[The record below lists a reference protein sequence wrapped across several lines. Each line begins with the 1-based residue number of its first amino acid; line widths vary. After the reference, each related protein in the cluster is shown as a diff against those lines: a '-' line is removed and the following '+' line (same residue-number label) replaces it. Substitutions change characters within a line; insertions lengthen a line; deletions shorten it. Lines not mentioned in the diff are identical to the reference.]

1 MQGTNWKSQAVLGLL
16 VVSLGAAFFGY
27 LWSTGPR
34 DFRFDLPP
42 CFESGFPFHHRLVP
56 SCRTK
61 VRTPQGRV
69 EFQTNDDGIRDLPH
83 DLVLSLGRR
92 VLLLGDSFVEGWWL
106 REDQALNTQLRELEP
121 RQYFINAGLRGAG
134 PLFQAPRL
142 WHLLE
147 RYRPQELWVFLN
159 DTDVADDRLACALAD
174 KKDSPNEPARWE
186 FRADD
191 LEPGGVQRFLL
202 DRFEGWRLRGKLRS
216 LFERSARNRIIS
228 TSAAESCEPCAG
240 LRSLQTQAEAKKV
253 PLRAFMLDLG
263 ERGQRVYGRKF
274 PDAAA
279 TLEGCL
285 RELRIPFF
293 SLKLDEL
300 TPEEQD
306 KYLWAGDV
314 HFNPLGAEYWAT
326 RIHEAGVP
334 EVRRPSKKD
343 K

>member
-1 MQGTNWKSQAVLGLL
+1 MQGTSWKSHAVFGLL
-16 VVSLGAAFFGY
+16 VVSLGAAFFTY
-27 LWSTGPR
+27 LWSSGPR

-42 CFESGFPFHHRLVP
+42 CFEAGAPFHHRLVP
-56 SCRTK
+56 GCRTK

-92 VLLLGDSFVEGWWL
+92 IFLLGDSFVEGWWL
-106 REDQALNTQLRELEP
+106 REDQALNTQLRELDP
-121 RQYFINAGLRGAG
+121 RQYYINGGLRASG

-174 KKDSPNEPARWE
+174 QKGAEPARWE

-191 LEPGGVQRFLL
+191 LEPDGWQRFLL
-202 DRFEGWRLRGKLRS
+202 QRFEGWRLQGKLRN

-228 TSAAESCEPCAG
+228 SGAAESCEPCLG
-240 LRSLQTQAEAKKV
+240 LRSLQTQAAAKKV
-253 PLRAFMLDLG
+253 PLRAFLLDLG
-263 ERGQRVYGRKF
+263 ERGHRVFGKKF
-274 PDAAA
+274 PEAAA

-285 RELRIPFF
+285 RELQIPYFA
-293 SLKLDEL
+293 LRLDEL

-326 RIHEAGVP
+326 RIHEAGA
-334 EVRRPSKKD
+334 PSVKPAKLQ